1 VTTSISDVQAAAAAR
16 DAARGSDGRFGE
28 WSLGEADP
36 DLAASDLTSHAQ
48 AVYEAPLWADAD
60 WFSRLDWHQQRDLVE
75 TGTYTV
81 LDSGGGPCDVTPG
94 VIDDEADWVYTNG
107 QCLALAVAMSEQTG
121 WPIVVTRDD
130 LGDTIDGEPYFTLRH
145 ALVQAP
151 DGTLLDIR
159 GEQGSIDDVLDG
171 DEPMGEGATPLVFED
186 PYAALEEYE
195 GFLSEQSV
203 AAAEPFAAKVLAQ
216 YKAGVYVG
224 EMNYDALTPDDAR
237 GLIDPSLVRR
247 YTQGDCGVL
256 AHYLAERNGWGVT
269 IVGDYEVEEWA
280 PDDVGQTAEV
290 TYDVG
295 TLQHAFAALPDGR
308 LIDVTGIH
316 PASTADD
323 LAKRT
328 KHPRHDYP
336 DAATADTI
344 WNHQQWFDSDRW
356 GDEYDDEYDDEDGEA
371 ADDAELATHVATL
384 VTIAYGQKAAEPQ
397 QD

>member
-1 VTTSISDVQAAAAAR
+1 VTSTAVAASTCAR
-16 DAARGSDGRFGE
+16 NLPQHFNGCTCVAV
-28 WSLGEADP
+28 LGGPTAEADL
-36 DLAASDLTSHAQ
+36 DLDNGRAQ
-48 AVYEAPLWADAD
+48 PTFEAPIGVDPE
-60 WFSRLDWHQQRDLVE
+60 WFAALDWHQQRDLVE

-81 LDSGGGPCDVTPG
+81 LDSGGSPCDVTPG
-94 VIDDEADWVYTNG
+94 VIDDEADRVYTNG

-121 WPIVVTRDD
+121 WPVVVTRDD
-130 LGDTIDGEPYFTLRH
+130 LGDEIDGEPYFTLRH

-159 GEQGSIDDVLDG
+159 GEQGTIEDVLDG
-171 DEPMGEGATPLVFED
+171 DEPMGDGATPQVFTV
-186 PYAALEEYE
+186 PHGALEEYE

-203 AAAEPFAAKVLAQ
+203 VAAEPFAAKVLAT
-216 YKAGVYVG
+216 YKAGGYVG
-224 EMNYDALTPDDAR
+224 EMNYDALTPADAR
-237 GLIDPSLVRR
+237 ALIDPALVRR

-256 AHYLAERNGWGVT
+256 AHHLAERNGWGVT

-280 PDDVGQTAEV
+280 ADDVGQPAEV
-290 TYDVG
+290 TYEVG
-295 TLQHAFAALPDGR
+295 TLQHAFATLPDGR

-336 DAATADTI
+336 DAASADTI
-344 WNHQQWFDSDRW
+344 WDHKQWFDSDRW
-356 GDEYDDEYDDEDGEA
+356 DDEYDDEDGEA
-371 ADDAELATHVATL
+371 ADDAELAAHVATL
-384 VTIAYGQKAAEPQ
+384 VTIAYGPKAVEPQ